1 MKENK
6 EIMDEKIT
14 KIGTLAIECL
24 NGRDFNKLILGLI
37 INKAND
43 TEIRNMEFFYKD
55 SDDKLIYFNEFI
67 HDEKFN
73 DSIEEE
79 KYLEL
84 QELLF
89 NLHEYCADF
98 GDEWQY
104 MTLIIDSDGK
114 FNINFEYDSIEIVEW
129 RKQNGIIK

>member
-6 EIMDEKIT
+6 EIMDEKIA

-24 NGRDFNKLILGLI
+24 NRRNFHKLILGLI

-43 TEIRNMEFFYKD
+43 ADIRNMEFFYKD

-67 HDEKFN
+67 YDEKFN

-89 NLHEYCADF
+89 NLHEYCIDF
-98 GDEWQY
+98 GDEWKC
-104 MTLIIDSDGK
+104 MTLTIDSDGK
-114 FNINFEYDSIEIVEW
+114 FNIDFKYDSIEIAEW